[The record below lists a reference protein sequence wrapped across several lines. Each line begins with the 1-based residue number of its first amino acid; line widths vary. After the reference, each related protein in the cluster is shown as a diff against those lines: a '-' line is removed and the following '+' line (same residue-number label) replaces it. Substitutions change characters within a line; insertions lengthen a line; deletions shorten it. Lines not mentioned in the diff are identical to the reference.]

1 MSALNTSV
9 VEMVKSI
16 KKGEI
21 TSEELVKNYI
31 KEIKKKEKDVE
42 AWEFFD
48 EELALAQAKKSDL
61 LHQSG
66 KHGDLHGIPIGIKDI
81 FDTEDMPT
89 GHGTEIHKKNP
100 SLNDCTV
107 VSKLKQAGAVIMGK
121 TVTCELAYY
130 SPGKTKNP
138 HDLSRTPGGSS
149 SGSAAAVASHMV
161 PIAVGSQTNG
171 SVIRPASYCGVVG
184 YKPTRG
190 LISRHLVL
198 RVSRKLDQIGVFS
211 NSVEDAA
218 LISEQLIGYDKQD
231 PDTSLNPKPKL
242 LAACQQKPP
251 MEPVLAYIKLPFMD
265 KLEEDAKEGFEEIKD
280 EIKNKLKGKI
290 DEVELPEGFKGI
302 SEWHKIIMESDM
314 AASFSKEYK
323 SFKNKLSDK
332 IVEAIER
339 GMKYTS
345 VEYNDALSKIDT
357 ANTFFKQFFHDYDA
371 ILTPAATGEA
381 PTGLKSTGNPIF
393 CTVWTYC
400 GMPCISLPL
409 LQGKN
414 GLPVGVQLV
423 SSLFDD
429 ERLFRNA
436 SWLTSKIKR

>member
-1 MSALNTSV
+1 MSSPKLSA
-9 VEMVKSI
+9 VEMVQSL

-21 TSEELVKNYI
+21 TSEELVKSYI
-31 KEIKKKEKDVE
+31 EQIKKKEKEVE

-48 EELALAQAKKSDL
+48 QELVLKQAKKLDE

-66 KHGDLHGIPIGIKDI
+66 KHGDLHGIPVGIKDI

-89 GHGTEIHKKNP
+89 TDGTEIHKKNP
-100 SLNDCTV
+100 SWNDCTV
-107 VSKLKQAGAVIMGK
+107 VSKLKQAGAIIMGK
-121 TVTCELAYY
+121 TVTAELAYY

-138 HDLSRTPGGSS
+138 HDTTRTPGGSS

-161 PIAVGSQTNG
+161 PLAVGSQTNG

-184 YKPTRG
+184 YKPTKG

-198 RVSRKLDQIGVFS
+198 QISRALDQVGVFA
-211 NSVEDAA
+211 NSIEDAA
-218 LISEQLIGYDKQD
+218 LISEQLIGHDKQD
-231 PDTSLNPKPKL
+231 PDTSLNPRPKL
-242 LAACQQKPP
+242 LAASKEKPP
-251 MEPVLAYIKLPFMD
+251 AEPVLAHIKLPFMNE
-265 KLEEDAKEGFEEIKD
+265 LEEDVKEGFKEIKD
-280 EIKNKLKGKI
+280 ELKGKV
-290 DEVELPEGFKGI
+290 DEIELPEGFAGI
-302 SEWHKIIMESDM
+302 PDWHKIIMESDM
-314 AASFSKEYK
+314 ARSFSEEYK
-323 SFKNKLSDK
+323 KSKNKLSDK
-332 IVEAIER
+332 IIEAIER

-345 VEYNDALSKIDT
+345 VEYNNALAKIDV
-357 ANTFFKQFFHDYDA
+357 ANAYFNQFFHDYDV
-371 ILTPAATGEA
+371 ILTPSACGEA
-381 PTGLKSTGNPIF
+381 PKGLKSTGNPIF
-393 CTVWTYC
+393 CTIWTYC

-436 SWLTSKIKR
+436 SWLASKIKK